1 LRQSDLS
8 DFYKSELI
16 MDRDFA
22 SAFQKVGT
30 IVKAHGLKGEVLINV
45 EVDLPELLEE
55 QNLFYINN
63 QRGDLEPRRV
73 EKSYLA
79 NKKGRPSFFVKF
91 ESVDDRAQ
99 AERLVRRGIHVADN
113 RYDQMML
120 PDSDMP
126 GDELIGYVI
135 LDENDRNCGEVVD
148 VLESPAHLILHI
160 ASDGGPYMIPYVDEY
175 IMSVDDDQVMIHCR
189 NLQPLMEI

>member
-1 LRQSDLS
+1 
-8 DFYKSELI
+8 

-22 SAFQKVGT
+22 STFQKAGT
-30 IVKAHGLKGEVLINV
+30 IVKAHGLKGEVLVNV
-45 EVDLPELLEE
+45 EVDLPELLEK
-55 QNLFYINN
+55 QTLFYINN
-63 QRGDLEPRRV
+63 LRGDLAPRRV

-113 RYDQMML
+113 LYDQMMS
-120 PDSDMP
+120 PDNDMP

-148 VLESPAHLILHI
+148 VLESPAHPILHVT
-160 ASDGGPYMIPYVDEY
+160 SDGGPYMIPYVDEY
-175 IMSVDDDQVMIHCR
+175 IISVDGDRVVIHCR
-189 NLQPLMEI
+189 NLQPLMEV

>member
-1 LRQSDLS
+1 
-8 DFYKSELI
+8 

-22 SAFQKVGT
+22 STFQKVGI

-45 EVDLPELLEE
+45 EVDLPELLEK
-55 QNLFYINN
+55 QGLFYINN
-63 QRGDLEPRRV
+63 LRGDLEPRRV
-73 EKSYLA
+73 ERSYLA

-113 RYDQMML
+113 LYDQMMF
-120 PDSDMP
+120 PDNDTTT

-148 VLESPAHLILHI
+148 MLESPAHPILHV
-160 ASDGGPYMIPYVDEY
+160 ASDSGPYMIPYVDEY
-175 IMSVDDDQVMIHCR
+175 IVSVDDVRVVIHCR
-189 NLQPLMEI
+189 NLQPLMEV